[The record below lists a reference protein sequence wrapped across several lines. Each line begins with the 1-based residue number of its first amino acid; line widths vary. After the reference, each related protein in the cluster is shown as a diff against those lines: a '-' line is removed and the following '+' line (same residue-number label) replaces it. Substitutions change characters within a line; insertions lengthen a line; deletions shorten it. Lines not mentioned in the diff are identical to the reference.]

1 MTRGMKIFWICLLAF
16 TFKMSAFSQEE
27 ATGDI
32 GLERLID
39 AALSTNQGI
48 KDGFTKTEISKTEIS
63 LSKSALLPRISTDA
77 TYTLSNQNSAGNDYG
92 SVSTGVSLNQTL
104 WQNGKNKALI
114 EQSEFLYK
122 AKQSELEA
130 QKQELI
136 LQVKFSY
143 FNLLRYKELCK
154 ISKNNVEQAELFLE
168 AAKEKNKLGVGK
180 YSDILK
186 AESELADAKYL
197 LKEYNYSLK
206 DAENELERLTG
217 ITILADLIESSRINN
232 ATTDYEVLNRE
243 RLWKIAKKNYPELKS
258 LENIQQSQ
266 NCFIKAVKSNFY
278 PNLSAQAGYNWYY
291 NPIFKSQDVWNAG
304 ITIRW
309 DLFDG
314 NRRKNQIKIEQLQNQ
329 SYQFQK
335 EDLLAE
341 LKKEIANR
349 LNALYEAQD
358 QISISKVLIK
368 STSENL
374 RMLEEEY
381 RQGISSMLEL
391 TNARTDNYNAKAKQI
406 NAITTYEQARAQ
418 LERMIGVINIKTK

>member
-1 MTRGMKIFWICLLAF
+1 MKIFWMMLFVLLFAPVAF
-16 TFKMSAFSQEE
+16 TQENV
-27 ATGDI
+27 ADDI
-32 GLERLID
+32 DLERLIN
-39 AALSTNQGI
+39 AALSINPGI
-48 KDGFTKTEISKTEIS
+48 KDGFTKTEISKTEIN

-77 TYTLSNQNSAGNDYG
+77 TYTLSNQNSVGNDYG
-92 SVSTGVSLNQTL
+92 SASTGVSLNQTL

-143 FNLLRYKELCK
+143 FNLLRYKELCR
-154 ISKNNVEQAELFLE
+154 ISKNNVEQAALFLE

-217 ITILADLIESSRINN
+217 ITILADLIESNRLNN
-232 ATTDYEVLNRE
+232 VTTDYEVLNRE
-243 RLWKIAKKNYPELKS
+243 RLWNIAKKNYPELKS

-266 NCFIKAVKSNFY
+266 ISFIKAVKSDFY
-278 PNLSAQAGYNWYY
+278 PILSAQAGYNWYY
-291 NPIFKSQDVWNAG
+291 NPIFKSQDVWSAG

-314 NRRKNQIKIEQLQNQ
+314 NRRKNRIKIEQLQNQ

>member
-1 MTRGMKIFWICLLAF
+1 MKIFWICLLAF

-32 GLERLID
+32 DLERLID
-39 AALSTNQGI
+39 AALSINPGI
-48 KDGFTKTEISKTEIS
+48 KDGFAKTEISKTEIN

-77 TYTLSNQNSAGNDYG
+77 SYTLSNQNSIGNDYG
-92 SVSTGVSLNQTL
+92 SVSTGVNLNQTL

-122 AKQSELEA
+122 AKLSEFEA

-154 ISKNNVEQAELFLE
+154 ISKNNVVQAELFLE
-168 AAKEKNKLGVGK
+168 AAKEKNKLGIGK

-197 LKEYNYSLK
+197 LQDNQYSLRN
-206 DAENELERLTG
+206 AENELERLTG
-217 ITILADLIESSRINN
+217 LTILADLIESNRINK
-232 ATTDYEVLNRE
+232 ATIGYEIWDNDSL
-243 RLWKIAKKNYPELKS
+243 LGIAKNNYPELKS
-258 LENIQQSQ
+258 LENIQNSQ
-266 NCFIKAVKSNFY
+266 EFYIKAVKSDFY
-278 PNLSAQAGYNWYY
+278 PNVSANAGYNWYY
-291 NPIFKSQDVWNAG
+291 NPIFKGQDVWNAG
-304 ITIRW
+304 ITVRW

-314 NRRKNQIKIEQLQNQ
+314 NRRKNLVKMEQLQNQ
-329 SYQFQK
+329 SYQYQK

-349 LNALYEAQD
+349 LNALSEAQD
-358 QISISKVLIK
+358 QIRISKVLIR

-374 RMLEEEY
+374 KMLEEEY

-391 TNARTDNYNAKAKQI
+391 TNARTDDFNANAKLI
-406 NAITTYEQARAQ
+406 NAVTDYELAKAQ
-418 LERMIGVINIKTK
+418 LERIIGVTNIKKYIK

>member
-1 MTRGMKIFWICLLAF
+1 MKICWICLLAF
-16 TFKMSAFSQEE
+16 TFKMSAFSQQE

-32 GLERLID
+32 DLKRLID
-39 AALSTNQGI
+39 AALSNNPGI
-48 KDGFTKTEISKTEIS
+48 KDGFTRKEISKTEINV
-63 LSKSALLPRISTDA
+63 SKSALLPRISTGA
-77 TYTLSNQNSAGNDYG
+77 SYTLSNQNSVGNDYG

-122 AKQSELEA
+122 AKQSEFEA

-154 ISKNNVEQAELFLE
+154 ISKNNVIQAELFLE
-168 AAKEKNKLGVGK
+168 AAKEKNKLGIGK

-197 LKEYNYSLK
+197 LQDNQYSLRN
-206 DAENELERLTG
+206 AENELERLTG
-217 ITILADLIESSRINN
+217 LTILADLIESNRINK
-232 ATTDYEVLNRE
+232 ATIAYEIWDNDSL
-243 RLWKIAKKNYPELKS
+243 LGIAKNNYPELKS
-258 LENIQQSQ
+258 LENIQNSQ
-266 NCFIKAVKSNFY
+266 EFYIKAIKSDIY
-278 PNLSAQAGYNWYY
+278 PNVSANAGYNWYY
-291 NPIFKSQDVWNAG
+291 NPVSKGQGVWNAG
-304 ITIRW
+304 ISVRW

-329 SYQFQK
+329 SYQYQI

-349 LNALYEAQD
+349 LNALSEAQD
-358 QISISKVLIK
+358 QIRISKILIK
-368 STSENL
+368 STSENIE
-374 RMLEEEY
+374 MLEEEY
-381 RQGISSMLEL
+381 KQGISSMLEL
-391 TNARTDNYNAKAKQI
+391 TNARTDDFNANAKLI
-406 NAITTYEQARAQ
+406 NAISGYELAKAQ
-418 LERMIGVINIKTK
+418 LERIIGVINIKN